1 MFFVCLFVLTA
12 KYLQINITIT
22 SKQPY
27 SKNLVYNKENQILG
41 KKKKKVNKALMGIKW
56 LKLMFLHIQQ
66 NCAKPQKVHFFFFK
80 S

>member
-1 MFFVCLFVLTA
+1 MFFVCLFVLTT

-41 KKKKKVNKALMGIKW
+41 KKKKS
-56 LKLMFLHIQQ
+56 Q
-66 NCAKPQKVHFFFFK
+66 
-80 S
+80 